1 MKQKK
6 SRFHTPFQV
15 FFPTFAFARSQQ
27 GPTWH
32 SGTEKLLL
40 IRNNMKTISPTIL
53 FMTLAIIGLIFPS
66 TAEAQSSSPGT
77 INAFSRITDRF
88 RIFGKNVKECRVN
101 DDKVTRYADK
111 DTLTFYGRK
120 PVWVFSSRLGGPF
133 IFSGNCEYRQET
145 FNGRSTKGTH
155 VLTREIFA
163 FKNNEGCVYIRPKGN
178 DGIVAPCLQL
188 FAHGFR
194 YAYNV
199 YHAEKYNPKT
209 RKWEYASIWV
219 DNANADPVLNFLKS
233 HFAK

>member
-1 MKQKK
+1 
-6 SRFHTPFQV
+6 
-15 FFPTFAFARSQQ
+15 
-27 GPTWH
+27 
-32 SGTEKLLL
+32 
-40 IRNNMKTISPTIL
+40 
-53 FMTLAIIGLIFPS
+53 MTLAIIGLIFPS

-88 RIFGKNVKECRVN
+88 RIFGKNVEECRVN

-145 FNGRSTKGTH
+145 FNGQSTKGTH

-178 DGIVAPCLQL
+178 DGIVATCLQL